1 MNVIVKRGYVPSD
14 TKEFNKDSLILLS
27 RAQQDILYLLNR
39 GYPMKNASTFVG
51 NHYVLSERQRLA
63 LVRATSSTET
73 LVFRKQKCL
82 TEDFENQIVYVDAL
96 NIIITLEV
104 ALSDST
110 LLRCMDGSIR
120 DLAGLRG
127 TYRLIDKT
135 DIAIRL
141 IGEELKAMKVKKA
154 VFYLDS
160 PVSNTGRLKQ
170 RIQELLE
177 QYTFEV
183 TTELVNNADTILEK
197 MDYVISSD
205 AIILNKCVS
214 WINFVYKI
222 TKTYLPETGYIDLS
236 MQDMDPPLFLT

>member
-1 MNVIVKRGYVPSD
+1 MSAIVKRGFVPSD
-14 TKEFNKDSLILLS
+14 TKEFNKNSLDLLS
-27 RAQQDILYLLNR
+27 KAQKDILYLLNR
-39 GYPMKNASTFVG
+39 GYPIKNASTFVG

-63 LVRATSSTET
+63 LVRATSSAET
-73 LVFRKQKCL
+73 LLLRKQKCL
-82 TEDFENQIVYVDAL
+82 TEGFEGQIVYVDAL

-110 LLRCMDGSIR
+110 LLRCMDGTIR

-141 IGEELKAMKVKKA
+141 VGEELKAMKVKKA

-177 QYTFEV
+177 QYAFEV
-183 TTELVNNADTILEK
+183 TAELVNNADTILEK
-197 MDYVISSD
+197 MDYVISTD
-205 AIILNKCVS
+205 AIILNKCIS
-214 WINFVYKI
+214 WINFAYKVI
-222 TKTYLPETGYIDLS
+222 NTHLPETGYIDLS
-236 MQDMDPPLFLT
+236 MQEVDSPLFLP